1 MQCFAPMWQSNAYT
15 VIYLFPLTMRKFEE
29 FHAYILFVSAL
40 PIDRSRCGDLNIEA
54 QSSEV
59 IISSSTLKQAC
70 PSLRKLTLN
79 ADQGQRLNITL
90 WNFNVGSSFGHLHD
104 VISGNMAELRSD
116 VRHEHVM
123 MSVGNKVEVNLNSMT
138 SESNFLIEIKGTP
151 NSCPNFKNTS
161 SFQCYNFT
169 RLL

>member
-1 MQCFAPMWQSNAYT
+1 MLKTAFKRVLVKTFCLVQ
-15 VIYLFPLTMRKFEE
+15 
-29 FHAYILFVSAL
+29 
-40 PIDRSRCGDLNIEA
+40 PIDRSKCGDLNIKA
-54 QSSEV
+54 LSSDV
-59 IISSSTLKQAC
+59 IVSSSTLKQAC

-138 SESNFLIEIKGTP
+138 SQSNFLIEIKCSQTLNP
-151 NSCPNFKNTS
+151 N
-161 SFQCYNFT
+161 
-169 RLL
+169 L

>member
-1 MQCFAPMWQSNAYT
+1 M
-15 VIYLFPLTMRKFEE
+15 
-29 FHAYILFVSAL
+29 
-40 PIDRSRCGDLNIEA
+40 NIKA
-54 QSSEV
+54 QSSDV
-59 IISSSTLKQAC
+59 ILSSSTLKQAC

-90 WNFNVGSSFGHLHD
+90 WNFNVGSSFGHLRD

-138 SESNFLIEIKGTP
+138 SEANFLIEMKGINP
-151 NSCPNFKNTS
+151 
-161 SFQCYNFT
+161 
-169 RLL
+169 